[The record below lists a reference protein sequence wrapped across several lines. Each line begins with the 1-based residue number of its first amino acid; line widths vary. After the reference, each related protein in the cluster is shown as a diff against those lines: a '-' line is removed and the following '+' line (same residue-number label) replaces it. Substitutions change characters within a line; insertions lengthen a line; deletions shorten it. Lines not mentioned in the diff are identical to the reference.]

1 MEQRYF
7 NIPSSSNDG
16 SISPMSS
23 VPDVVV
29 NGKNTV
35 SFSKINNSQ
44 QVARCL
50 NNHKNK
56 IQTQHQNQTHKNQ
69 VYTNNMLELDL
80 ADYQSW
86 TPKSPTIDLEVDD
99 LKTMIRSNFYLKDK
113 QREPATPEVE
123 VLVGSEERRED
134 LKINHR
140 SSLVIKMRGVLKSYG
155 LKFNITHQKSTSCVN
170 SKSDLINLT
179 STAS

>member
-1 MEQRYF
+1 MEQRHF

-23 VPDVVV
+23 VPDVLP
-29 NGKNTV
+29 NGKHTV
-35 SFSKINNSQ
+35 AFSKSNNSQ

-50 NNHKNK
+50 SNHKNNK
-56 IQTQHQNQTHKNQ
+56 TQAQVQNQTNKNQINKNQ
-69 VYTNNMLELDL
+69 VHTNNMLELDL

-99 LKTMIRSNFYLKDK
+99 LKTMIRNNFYLKDK
-113 QREPATPEVE
+113 QREPVTPEVE
-123 VLVGSEERRED
+123 LLVGCEERRED

-140 SSLVIKMRGVLKSYG
+140 SSLIIKMRGVLKNCG
-155 LKFNITHQKSTSCVN
+155 VKFIT
-170 SKSDLINLT
+170 LIIKISLFRKWQN
-179 STAS
+179 